1 MSGKWKWTGATL
13 RCLPAWLAAM
23 AIASWASGAV
33 AANAV
38 VQNQRLGRGVN
49 VIGYDPLW
57 QDQQKA
63 RFQEKYFRL
72 IREAGSNHSRNERQ
86 DHWVEPIRQ
95 ALLPSAAASPGPQ
108 PASAHRSGKKTIRI
122 AVVQQASN
130 PGHVE
135 ENRKIALRHAKESLQ
150 KGADVVL
157 FHEELLIGCTK
168 NVRELAEPLD
178 GPTTRAFQTLLQDS
192 KALVI
197 CGLQERDGDRYY
209 IAATVI
215 GAGGVVANY
224 HKTHLFWKADGPRC
238 EPSIYTPGDR
248 LVTFDLQGHKSGLM
262 ICYDGDF
269 PEMARSYANLDCR
282 LLFWTNNRPS
292 RGHEEVK
299 PLAEANSIIMATSCC
314 CGVDEGGRK
323 CSGGSNITDAQGKL
337 LAEIRE
343 KEGVIYADVQPE
355 EAMRIR
361 KENCLYRG
369 QRGDLYFYP
378 GKDAQPGR

>member
-1 MSGKWKWTGATL
+1 M
-13 RCLPAWLAAM
+13 
-23 AIASWASGAV
+23 
-33 AANAV
+33 
-38 VQNQRLGRGVN
+38 
-49 VIGYDPLW
+49 
-57 QDQQKA
+57 
-63 RFQEKYFRL
+63 
-72 IREAGSNHSRNERQ
+72 
-86 DHWVEPIRQ
+86 
-95 ALLPSAAASPGPQ
+95 
-108 PASAHRSGKKTIRI
+108 
-122 AVVQQASN
+122 
-130 PGHVE
+130 E

-282 LLFWTNNRPS
+282 LLFWMNNRPS

-343 KEGVIYADVQPE
+343 KEGVIYADVPARGGDAHPQ
-355 EAMRIR
+355 R
-361 KENCLYRG
+361 KLLVSRAAWRPLFLSG
-369 QRGDLYFYP
+369 QRCTARTLTANHTAHDKVCKRQRIASADRSPNSAAGP
-378 GKDAQPGR
+378 RCKSR